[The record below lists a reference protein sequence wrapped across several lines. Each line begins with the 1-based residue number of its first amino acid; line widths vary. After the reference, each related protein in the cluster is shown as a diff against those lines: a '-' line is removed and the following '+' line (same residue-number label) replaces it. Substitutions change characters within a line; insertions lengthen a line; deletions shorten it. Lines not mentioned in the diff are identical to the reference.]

1 MNDRR
6 SGLFPRKGLAR
17 QATSRTFRS
26 KCHCRHQLLTTLPAL
41 ETDPMPWYTGF
52 LHLCCKAT
60 TPDASSLPYLLQR
73 QTHPST
79 CAPPRSACS
88 TLLILI
94 VSYPIMHCLQGMGV
108 QEEGFLANSLY
119 YSALIDCV
127 YSANLTSLLFLFRPQ
142 PIRED
147 EGKFCQRDW
156 DCYSWC
162 GTPVYLCRSHI
173 LQLASLCRFF

>member
-1 MNDRR
+1 MPPLSSAPRCLAC
-6 SGLFPRKGLAR
+6 SGDEPKAM
-17 QATSRTFRS
+17 T
-26 KCHCRHQLLTTLPAL
+26 
-41 ETDPMPWYTGF
+41 YTGF
-52 LHLCCKAT
+52 LRLCCKAT
-60 TPDASSLPYLLQR
+60 IPDASSLPYLLQR
-73 QTHPST
+73 QTHPCT

-119 YSALIDCV
+119 YSALINCV
-127 YSANLTSLLFLFRPQ
+127 CSANLTSLLFLFRPQ
-142 PIRED
+142 PVREE

-156 DCYSWC
+156 YCYSWC

-173 LQLASLCRFF
+173 LQLASLCLCFVSSSQLMALACWLGKTICSSALSF

>member
-1 MNDRR
+1 MENEHLCKRVISDG
-6 SGLFPRKGLAR
+6 SAI
-17 QATSRTFRS
+17 
-26 KCHCRHQLLTTLPAL
+26 KCHRRHQLLTALPAP

-60 TPDASSLPYLLQR
+60 IPDASPLPCLLQR
-73 QTHPST
+73 RTHPST
-79 CAPPRSACS
+79 CAPLRSACS

-142 PIRED
+142 PVREE
-147 EGKFCQRDW
+147 EGNFCQRNW
-156 DCYSWC
+156 YCYNWC

-173 LQLASLCRFF
+173 LQLTSLCRFC

>member
-1 MNDRR
+1 MPP
-6 SGLFPRKGLAR
+6 SSLAPRCLAC
-17 QATSRTFRS
+17 SRDG
-26 KCHCRHQLLTTLPAL
+26 PNA
-41 ETDPMPWYTGF
+41 MIYTG
-52 LHLCCKAT
+52 LLCLCCKAT

-142 PIRED
+142 PVREE

-156 DCYSWC
+156 YCYSWC
-162 GTPVYLCRSHI
+162 GTPVYLCLSHI
-173 LQLASLCRFF
+173 LQLTSLCRFC

>member
-1 MNDRR
+1 MNDWR

-26 KCHCRHQLLTTLPAL
+26 KCHRRHQLLTVLPAP

-52 LHLCCKAT
+52 LCLYCKAT
-60 TPDASSLPYLLQR
+60 TPLQR

-119 YSALIDCV
+119 YSALINCV
-127 YSANLTSLLFLFRPQ
+127 CSANFTSLLFLFIPQ
-142 PIRED
+142 PVQEE

-156 DCYSWC
+156 YCYSWC
-162 GTPVYLCRSHI
+162 GMPVYLCLSHI
-173 LQLASLCRFF
+173 L